1 MKVTISFTED
11 EALLAT
17 AIDQTVARL
26 IPKAKHS
33 EEKTDDGGFLR
44 RIVFL
49 TKPPSRSGRK
59 AIYKTK
65 DAISRK
71 RKNGNNPNYRNG
83 NQAASDGNKG
93 TAKGEKRIPPDRNRP
108 AANKANGKRR
118 PKTGSKKASDSGSR

>member
-83 NQAASDGNKG
+83 NQAASDGKKRTVKG
-93 TAKGEKRIPPDRNRP
+93 DKRISPDQNRP
-108 AANKANGKRR
+108 TVVKETGRRHPKA
-118 PKTGSKKASDSGSR
+118 GSKKASDSGSR